1 MLLEVAPGR
10 PDLDE
15 QAARELSRQHLG
27 HFRKMKAAR
36 FLRVAGPV
44 DEDDAIAGSCVY
56 QAGSAGRA
64 RKLAEDDPAVRAGRL
79 VARVMTWYTLKGA
92 LTWGDAGSPGG

>member
-15 QAARELSRQHLG
+15 QAARDLNRQHLG
-27 HFRKMKAAR
+27 HFRKMKAAG

-44 DEDDAIAGSCVY
+44 DDDDAIAGICVY
-56 QAGSAGRA
+56 QAGSVERA
-64 RKLAEDDPAVRAGRL
+64 RKLAEDDPAVAAGRF
-79 VARVMTWYTLKGA
+79 VARVMTWYTQKGA
-92 LTWGDAGSPGG
+92 LTWGGEDSPVS